1 MSTYNFGNLNGPAG
15 FGDYGDYGG
24 MDIKN
29 GTYDLETLMAVAER
43 LTGALRAEYPGLAG
57 WGERIQAE
65 LALSAED
72 GLPPN
77 RGRIRTALESVAVAA
92 GAGTGSLNFTRQLT
106 HALGL

>member
-15 FGDYGDYGG
+15 FSDYGG

-29 GTYDLETLMAVAER
+29 GTYDLDTLMAVAER

-92 GAGTGSLNFTRQLT
+92 GAGTGSLTFTRQLT

>member
-15 FGDYGDYGG
+15 FGDYGLVDTR
-24 MDIKN
+24 N
-29 GTYDLETLMAVAER
+29 GTPDLEILMAVAER

-57 WGERIQAE
+57 CGESIQAE

-77 RGRIRTALESVAVAA
+77 RGRIRTALETVAVAA
-92 GAGTGSLNFTRQLT
+92 GAGTGSLTFTQQLT